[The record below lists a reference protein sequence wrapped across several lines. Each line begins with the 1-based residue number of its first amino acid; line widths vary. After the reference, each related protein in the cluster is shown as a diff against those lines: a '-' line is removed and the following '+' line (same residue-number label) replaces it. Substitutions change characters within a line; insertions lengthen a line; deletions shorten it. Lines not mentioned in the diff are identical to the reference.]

1 MNYIISIGLFVLKII
16 MHYQAFGFISPE
28 EVFVLVSGLCL
39 VVLTIRFQHV
49 KYINVLMVVLS
60 LGWSFYEPMI
70 LLVVIGISFNRY
82 PIPYNY
88 AVGALLVVLS
98 VYHKAYV
105 SIIFIPVLILMRYY
119 IERYNETKDQL
130 TMQLDNERKL
140 RYDLE
145 ETKQK
150 LIDSQQEIILLTE
163 VHERNRI
170 ARDIHDKVGHQLT
183 GTLLALE
190 TAKMMD
196 DQEVK
201 QQFIEKSYEQLSK
214 GVEIVRET
222 VHDIS
227 TQHKVGFSSLMDI
240 VEHFDYCHIR
250 YDHSGDVNSIP
261 THIYVVLIMNL
272 KEALTNIMKYSMAS
286 NVNIVLEV
294 TNVFI
299 RMSISDDGKGAETI
313 NEGLGL
319 SNMRQRLYGVNG
331 VLSYHSHEGFKVVM
345 YIKKGNS

>member
-1 MNYIISIGLFVLKII
+1 MSYVISIGLFLVKII

-28 EVFVLVSGLCL
+28 EVFILVSGLCL
-39 VVLTIRFQHV
+39 VVLTIRLQHI
-49 KYINVLMVVLS
+49 KYIGMILLLATLS
-60 LGWSFYEPMI
+60 LSYYEPMI
-70 LLVVIGISFNRY
+70 LLIVIGFAYNNY
-82 PIPYNY
+82 PVPYNLTLG
-88 AVGALLVVLS
+88 AVLIALS
-98 VYHKAYV
+98 VYNGFYLYMPL
-105 SIIFIPVLILMRYY
+105 IPLLILMRYY
-119 IERYNETKDQL
+119 VERYHETKEQL
-130 TMQLDNERKL
+130 TKQLDNERKL

-196 DQEVK
+196 DLDIK
-201 QQFIEKSYEQLSK
+201 QQFIEKSYNQLSQ
-214 GVEIVRET
+214 GVEMVRET

-227 TQHKVGFSSLMDI
+227 TEHKVGFTSLVDI
-240 VEHFDYCHIR
+240 VESFDFCEIN
-250 YDHSGDVNSIP
+250 YDYSGDVNSIP

-272 KEALTNIMKYSMAS
+272 KEALTNIMKYSEAS
-286 NVNIVLEV
+286 HVDIKLEV

-299 RMSISDDGKGAETI
+299 RLSIIDNGKGADEI
-313 NEGLGL
+313 QEGLGL

-331 VLSYHSHEGFKVVM
+331 VLSYHSHDGFNVVM
-345 YIKKGNS
+345 YIKKGRS